1 MTAAD
6 RLLAVTAAA
15 DRLNAA
21 GDDLHAAVINARW
34 AGNSL
39 RTIAKAA
46 GLSHGTIANMETK

>member
-6 RLLAVTAAA
+6 RLAIVTARADALTTAA
-15 DRLNAA
+15 DQ
-21 GDDLHAAVINARW
+21 LHEAVIAARY

>member
-6 RLLAVTAAA
+6 RLAIVTARADALTHAA
-15 DRLNAA
+15 DS
-21 GDDLHAAVINARW
+21 LHEAVIAARY

-39 RTIAKAA
+39 RACAKAA

>member
-6 RLLAVTAAA
+6 RLAIVTARADALTAAVTQLHESVIAA
-15 DRLNAA
+15 R
-21 GDDLHAAVINARW
+21 R

-39 RTIAKAA
+39 RACAKAA